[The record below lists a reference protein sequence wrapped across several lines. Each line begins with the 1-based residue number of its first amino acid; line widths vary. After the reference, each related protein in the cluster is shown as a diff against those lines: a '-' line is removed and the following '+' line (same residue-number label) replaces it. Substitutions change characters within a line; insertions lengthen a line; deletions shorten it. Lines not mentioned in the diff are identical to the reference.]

1 MNAYRVLFTEHAD
14 AYFDNISDFI
24 AADNP
29 RRALSFVTELQE
41 RSVAFLSTTPNAG
54 TRIGDQRFAVFGR
67 YIAVYRVNDDE
78 RLVTVM
84 IVSEGH
90 RDWHTLLKD
99 RI

>member
-1 MNAYRVLFTEHAD
+1 MKTYRVLFTEHAD
-14 AYFDNISDFI
+14 ADFDSISDFI

-29 RRALSFVTELQE
+29 RRALSFVAELQE

-54 TRIGDQRFAVFGR
+54 TRVGDQRFAVFGR
-67 YIAVYRVNDDE
+67 YIAVYHVDDEE

-90 RDWHTLLKD
+90 RDWQALLKS
-99 RI
+99 RT